1 MDTDS
6 RPEMG
11 DPGRLSLPVNPHHPV
26 TKWQEAKGSYNKTVL
41 RYCDQYLDHNILMAT
56 MLDGAAVMDV
66 ALLLIAGTYFKTILY

>member
-11 DPGRLSLPVNPHHPV
+11 DPGRLSLPVNPHHLV

-41 RYCDQYLDHNILMAT
+41 RPCDQYPDLGSVRSRDRL
-56 MLDGAAVMDV
+56 V
-66 ALLLIAGTYFKTILY
+66 K